1 MDLKVKI
8 LKWKAGIPV
17 AMIREE
23 TAIKIGVRANDRI
36 SIKTQGEKEFTTILD
51 TIGGNFIHKD
61 QIAISSE
68 ITHILNLRKAQKV
81 EIKLAPRADSLDF
94 IKKKLNNNALSKK
107 EIKKIIEDVMNNSL
121 SDPEIALFIS
131 GMYKNGMSFKETIY
145 LIDSILKSGGRLKLN
160 KKMIVDKHSIGGIA
174 GNRTTPLVVSICAA
188 TGLTCPKTSS
198 RAITTAAGTAD
209 VIEAIAQVEFS
220 LKDLKKIIQKTN
232 ACMVWGGSLGMVPAD
247 DKIIQ
252 IEKALKIDPEAQLLA
267 SIMSKKLA
275 MGSNY
280 ILIDIP
286 YGKSAKVSKS
296 QAEHLKK
303 KFLALAKYFKKKLEV
318 VITDG
323 SQPIGNGIGPVL
335 ELIDIIKILEPN
347 ETGPQDLEKKALF
360 LSARIFEMC
369 GKAKKGKGIQLAKEI
384 LYSGKA
390 FDKFKEIIKA
400 QKGSITHL
408 IPGEFKKTILSPKA
422 GIIREI
428 DNKKI
433 NSLARVAGSPGD
445 KRAGLYLHVHK
456 NFKVSKGDKLI
467 TLYAESNSRLYE
479 AIKYFLKIKPITIS
493 QHN

>member
-51 TIGGNFIHKD
+51 TIGGNFIHKE

-267 SIMSKKLA
+267 SIMSK
-275 MGSNY
+275 
-280 ILIDIP
+280 
-286 YGKSAKVSKS
+286 
-296 QAEHLKK
+296 
-303 KFLALAKYFKKKLEV
+303 
-318 VITDG
+318 
-323 SQPIGNGIGPVL
+323 
-335 ELIDIIKILEPN
+335 
-347 ETGPQDLEKKALF
+347 
-360 LSARIFEMC
+360 
-369 GKAKKGKGIQLAKEI
+369 
-384 LYSGKA
+384 
-390 FDKFKEIIKA
+390 
-400 QKGSITHL
+400 
-408 IPGEFKKTILSPKA
+408 
-422 GIIREI
+422 
-428 DNKKI
+428 
-433 NSLARVAGSPGD
+433 
-445 KRAGLYLHVHK
+445 
-456 NFKVSKGDKLI
+456 
-467 TLYAESNSRLYE
+467 
-479 AIKYFLKIKPITIS
+479 
-493 QHN
+493 